1 MNDKRKLVE
10 RFEQSGSKAI
20 SLVSEHRA
28 VIIIFIACVAIL
40 ASVLQTQSY
49 LNPSRNEDKYNEVQ
63 STANTKKIDQTIVDK
78 LSKTQDDQNNTA
90 DSNFV
95 PDRNNPFA
103 E

>member
-1 MNDKRKLVE
+1 MNDTKKILGDA
-10 RFEQSGSKAI
+10 EQYGVKVLGI
-20 SLVSEHRA
+20 IGKHRT
-28 VIIIFIACVAIL
+28 VIVIFIACIAIL
-40 ASVLQTQSY
+40 ASVLQAQNY
-49 LNPSRNEDKYNEVQ
+49 LNPVRNEEKYTEVQ

-78 LSKTQDDQNNTA
+78 LSKTQEDQNSTV